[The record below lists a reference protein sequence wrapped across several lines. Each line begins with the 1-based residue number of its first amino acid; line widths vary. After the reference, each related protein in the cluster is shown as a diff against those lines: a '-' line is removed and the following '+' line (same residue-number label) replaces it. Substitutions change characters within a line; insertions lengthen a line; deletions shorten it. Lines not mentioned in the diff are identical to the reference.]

1 MVWYSRVF
9 GNAAPDPCG
18 HPLPSRYAGSET
30 GRSWRVPC
38 LLQVL
43 LNQRECLEGRALA
56 SEVQDQLPRL
66 ADVLGGAV
74 HDFLQHRLEAAALGR
89 VAHWAGLAQQPR
101 LSNQPQAIVGQHGQ
115 VQDEV
120 VAVELAGR
128 QALQVEVGLDLAVE
142 LLVRAVFPVKLDD
155 LLGLRIQARPPAL
168 QLVFWKQ
175 QGLPLLVGGALNQA
189 HDEAEVPALP
199 FPKTA

>member
-1 MVWYSRVF
+1 MPPLTVC
-9 GNAAPDPCG
+9 D
-18 HPLPSRYAGSET
+18 HPLPGQFGQPET
-30 GRSWRVPC
+30 GRSWRLPRFQ
-38 LLQVL
+38 QVFL
-43 LNQRECLEGRALA
+43 YLHKRFEGRAVP
-56 SEVQDQLPRL
+56 SEVQDQFPRL
-66 ADVLGGAV
+66 ADELGGTV
-74 HDFLQHRLEAAALGR
+74 HDLLQHRLDAAALGR
-89 VAHWAGLAQQPR
+89 VAHRAGLAQQPR

-120 VAVELAGR
+120 VAVEFAGR

-155 LLGLRIQARPPAL
+155 LLGLRVQARPPAL